1 LPGNLRGASAEASM
15 QKRKCTLGRSVP
27 AIALAIVLGT
37 AAGVL
42 ATCGDGVLDPDE
54 QCDHG
59 AANGQDDCCSVV
71 CELIDMDYDGTCDAL
86 DPCENGQGTR
96 ITESTLVITRLSTG
110 AADDE
115 LHLVGTMTVP
125 NVPQRSVHGPAR
137 LRPVARGELHGS
149 GRQHELLPGHGPP
162 LRSPIVHVDQQPRSG
177 RPEPRLL
184 LAHA

>member
-1 LPGNLRGASAEASM
+1 MVGNLRGASAEASM

-86 DPCENGQGTR
+86 TIFQQARYCAFHEDINAQMNAPVLQRANHLEACA
-96 ITESTLVITRLSTG
+96 I
-110 AADDE
+110 AD
-115 LHLVGTMTVP
+115 VT
-125 NVPQRSVHGPAR
+125 
-137 LRPVARGELHGS
+137 
-149 GRQHELLPGHGPP
+149 
-162 LRSPIVHVDQQPRSG
+162 
-177 RPEPRLL
+177 
-184 LAHA
+184 

>member
-1 LPGNLRGASAEASM
+1 M
-15 QKRKCTLGRSVP
+15 P

-86 DPCENGQGTR
+86 ARVEKYVAER
-96 ITESTLVITRLSTG
+96 
-110 AADDE
+110 AAEAPKVRPLREPAQNPHNPAPDG
-115 LHLVGTMTVP
+115 HRVGT
-125 NVPQRSVHGPAR
+125 
-137 LRPVARGELHGS
+137 GS
-149 GRQHELLPGHGPP
+149 GASARN
-162 LRSPIVHVDQQPRSG
+162 
-177 RPEPRLL
+177 
-184 LAHA
+184 A